1 MTEQMS
7 LFGEPGDAE
16 RVEVLDAL
24 QVGDVVTH
32 RLEPGLVGRIEVI
45 EDGRAALR
53 LITWPTEFLRRWYS
67 DGRTCPVLAVNLLLS
82 E

>member
-7 LFGEPGDAE
+7 LFGEPGDTE
-16 RVEVLDAL
+16 RVEALDTL

-32 RLEPGLVGRIEVI
+32 RLAPELRGCVVAI

-53 LITWPTEFLRRWYS
+53 LATWPTEFLRRWYS
-67 DGRTCPVLAVNLLLS
+67 DGRLCPVLAVNLISS